1 MQTTD
6 CMQPYLLGRCAT
18 KMLNV
23 FDTAGFEHARN
34 VTMCHKHSRGN
45 SFRFMVSL
53 RSRRL
58 HHVGISFRFIHCLY
72 VFCMSFGIKAGQM
85 SLFKLKMNQRLKKKK
100 NWNAS
105 IKDAWHSVTARV
117 KPWTLQW
124 VMDLL
129 QTKASKSHL
138 LCWLIGLD
146 WVLSWGQ
153 MSVEEK
159 KQDLPTLLKF
169 CRARAEL
176 SYAYN

>member
-6 CMQPYLLGRCAT
+6 CMQPYLLGRCAA

-23 FDTAGFEHARN
+23 FDTAGFEHGRN

-100 NWNAS
+100 LKCIN
-105 IKDAWHSVTARV
+105 KRCVTLGDSSSQ
-117 KPWTLQW
+117 TLNIT
-124 VMDLL
+124 VSNGPF
-129 QTKASKSHL
+129 T
-138 LCWLIGLD
+138 
-146 WVLSWGQ
+146 
-153 MSVEEK
+153 
-159 KQDLPTLLKF
+159 
-169 CRARAEL
+169 
-176 SYAYN
+176 N